1 MDKIKI
7 RKFLVT
13 ILKIGASLTL
23 LWLIFRMVDWKTFK
37 TILVSYN
44 GSYLG
49 FLIGV
54 SLLDR
59 FLMSYKWNFLLRSQG
74 INLPW
79 FFSLR
84 IYMIGNF
91 LANFLPTGVTSDFYR
106 VYRVSSREGATS
118 KVTASVLIERVLG
131 LISLATLALFSLLM
145 VVAWRKYGFLWAF
158 IGWVTLFLLV
168 SLLGFFLSIRLQPRE
183 WVSRF
188 LPRYNGA
195 MIFQK
200 LLGLHDSYAEYRGQG
215 QILWVFLCLSF
226 LEQVLLVVRVYLSVL
241 TLNIPIDPV
250 YIFGISPT
258 CHMLAY
264 LPVLISP
271 VGVTE
276 GLYVFFFS
284 KVGIS
289 ATQTMSFAFLLRVT
303 ALLVLM
309 VGGVFYLLESLKF
322 RRKEVKYPIDDRLEY
337 REKVHTR

>member
-1 MDKIKI
+1 MKIS

-13 ILKIGASLTL
+13 FLKIGVSLTL

-74 INLPW
+74 IDLPW
-79 FFSLR
+79 FYCLR

-91 LANFLPTGVTSDFYR
+91 LANVLPTGVTSDFYR
-106 VYRVSSREGATS
+106 IYRVSSREGAMS

-131 LISLATLALFSLLM
+131 LISLATLALFSLLL
-145 VVAWRKYGFLWAF
+145 VVVWRKYGFLWVF
-158 IGWVTLFLLV
+158 IGPVALFLMAAM
-168 SLLGFFLSIRLQPRE
+168 LGFFLSIRLQPRD

-188 LPRYNGA
+188 LPRYKEA

-200 LLGLHDSYAEYRGQG
+200 LFGLHDAYAEYRGRSH
-215 QILWVFLCLSF
+215 ILWVFLCLSF
-226 LEQVLLVVRVYLSVL
+226 LEQILLVVRVYLSVL
-241 TLNIPIDPV
+241 TLNIAIDPV

-284 KVGIS
+284 KVGVS
-289 ATQTMSFAFLLRVT
+289 VTQTISFAFLLRVT
-303 ALLVLM
+303 GLLILLL
-309 VGGVFYLLESLKF
+309 GGVFYLVESLKF
-322 RRKEVKYPIDDRLEY
+322 RKEVKLPIGDDTLEH
-337 REKVHTR
+337 REKVRTR

>member
-1 MDKIKI
+1 MKIN

-13 ILKIGASLTL
+13 ILKIGVSLIL

-37 TILVSYN
+37 TILASYS

-49 FLIGV
+49 LLIGV
-54 SLLDR
+54 GLLDR
-59 FLMSYKWNFLLRSQG
+59 SLMAYKWNLLLRSRG

-79 FFSLR
+79 IYCFR

-106 VYRVSSREGATS
+106 IYRVSVCGGTVS
-118 KVTASVLIERVLG
+118 KATASVLIERVLG
-131 LISLATLALFSLLM
+131 LVSLAALALFGLLL
-145 VVAWRKYGFLWAF
+145 VLAWKKYGFLWTF
-158 IGWVTLFLLV
+158 IGPVALFLLV
-168 SLLGFFLSIRLQPRE
+168 TLLGFFFSIRLQPRE

-188 LPRYNGA
+188 LPRYKGA
-195 MIFQK
+195 MILQK
-200 LLGLHDSYAEYRGQG
+200 LFGLHDAYAEYRGRSY
-215 QILWVFLCLSF
+215 ILWVFLCLSF
-226 LEQVLLVVRVYLSVL
+226 LEQILLVVRVYLSVL

-250 YIFGISPT
+250 YVFGISPT

-284 KVGIS
+284 KIGMSV
-289 ATQTMSFAFLLRVT
+289 TQVISFAFLLRVT
-303 ALLVLM
+303 GLLVPI

-322 RRKEVKYPIDDRLEY
+322 RKEIKFSIGDDRLDY
-337 REKVHTR
+337 REKVRTP